1 MRQPHRVVLSDHAA
15 ERAERY
21 GVPWN
26 QVADAVLEEHRRRRM
41 NPGAADWL
49 VRRGR
54 LVVVYNWPD
63 AGDESAARVVSLWI
77 AG

>member
-1 MRQPHRVVLSDHAA
+1 VKQPHRVALTDHAA
-15 ERAERY
+15 ERAEQY
-21 GVPWN
+21 GVPWSE
-26 QVADAVLEEHRRRRM
+26 VADAVLGEHGRRRT

-49 VRRGR
+49 VQRGR